1 MDSLTVLKATPE
13 IKVSAGL
20 APSGGSEG
28 GLLQASLQL
37 LCWKLHLALPLLE
50 AASLQSRPSVPSSF
64 KDISQIGF
72 RVHPTP
78 VWPHLNLIT
87 SALSADKITFT
98 GSGVKTCTY
107 LFGDTTKHTAQY
119 VSGLTSVFP
128 NPQSTPGEPCFI
140 DEETETWRA
149 GDLAQPGDGR
159 AWTRGWGLPEPS
171 CQSLPP
177 KTFWDSPRLFQ
188 PRNKNTGCPG

>member
-1 MDSLTVLKATPE
+1 MLKTAEMDSLTVLKATPE

-78 VWPHLNLIT
+78 VWPHLNLIP

-107 LFGDTTKHTAQY
+107 LLGTQLNTWHSMCQDSQ
-119 VSGLTSVFP
+119 VSFQIH
-128 NPQSTPGEPCFI
+128 NPPQG
-140 DEETETWRA
+140 
-149 GDLAQPGDGR
+149 
-159 AWTRGWGLPEPS
+159 
-171 CQSLPP
+171 SLV
-177 KTFWDSPRLFQ
+177 L
-188 PRNKNTGCPG
+188 